1 MAGHK
6 EKRTI
11 NTMVAKQNK
20 LIKKQITGLKN
31 KLNNVRGRVP
41 NKTAYKGKMKVKKT
55 SGCGCG

>member
-6 EKRTI
+6 KNSTI
-11 NTMVAKQNK
+11 NTMVAKQNSK
-20 LIKKQITGLKN
+20 IKRQITGLQS

-41 NKTAYKGKMKVKKT
+41 KNTGYKPKMKVKKT

>member
-41 NKTAYKGKMKVKKT
+41 SKTYKPKMKVKKT